1 VEWRAPLAAAEQPTA
16 PTQLPT
22 VRTVIDIFFHVVD
35 RDRPRVVSYRNEHG
49 EWVYLSARQLYSRVI
64 TTARALEE
72 WGIKPGDRVAI
83 MSENRPEWAIVDFAT
98 LLLGAAN
105 VPIYPTLTAE
115 QSAYIIKDSGAR
127 LAFVSSRDQ
136 LEKLQKVQHDTHVE
150 KIVVMDEVEAPGVV
164 RMSDICSDAVSARE
178 AHLDAK
184 GRAVAPQDLATI
196 IYTSGT
202 TGTPKGVMLTHD
214 NLASNM
220 VSLEEYDWS
229 ESDTCISFLP
239 LSHITARHLDY
250 VCFTF
255 GCMIAYCPNF
265 ERLPQTMQE
274 VRPTLFVGVPR
285 VYEKIRSGVEARIG
299 GGVKRKVYDWAR
311 RVGKKYRNEILAGRR
326 PTSAGWKLANRLV
339 YAKVLAAFGGRT
351 RNWISGGAPLG
362 VRLSEWFADMGI
374 RIYEGYGLTETSPVI
389 AINTPQEHRLG
400 SVGKPLPNVKVKIA
414 GEDGEILVKGPSVFK
429 QYWQL
434 PDETQKAFAED
445 GWFKTGDIGE
455 LDADGYLV
463 ITDRKKDLI
472 KTSGGKFIAPQPIEG
487 HLRANVLV
495 AHACVIGDRRNFPS
509 VIIAPHFPL
518 LESWANAN
526 QVEFRTHE
534 ELINHAKVRGMFDG
548 IVADMNTHLA
558 RYEKIKKVLLVPDEF
573 SIATGELTPSLKLK
587 RRVLEQKYKAQ
598 IDEMYSGPSPQIT
611 ETASVT

>member
-1 VEWRAPLAAAEQPTA
+1 MEWRAPLAAAEQPTA
-16 PTQLPT
+16 PQTQLPT
-22 VRTVIDIFFHVVD
+22 VRTVNDIFFHVVG
-35 RDRPRVVSYRNEHG
+35 RDRPRVVCYRSEDG
-49 EWVYLSARQLYSRVI
+49 QWVYLSARQLYSRVI
-64 TTARALEE
+64 STARALEE
-72 WGIKPGDRVAI
+72 WGIKPGDRIAL

-115 QSAYIIKDSGAR
+115 QSAYILKDSGAR

-150 KIVVMDEVEAPGVV
+150 KIVVMDDVEAPGVV
-164 RMSDICSDAVSARE
+164 RMSDFCSDAVTQRE
-178 AHLDAK
+178 AHLEAK
-184 GRAVAPQDLATI
+184 GRAVTPQDLATL

-229 ESDTCISFLP
+229 EADTCISFLP

-250 VCFTF
+250 VCFTY
-255 GCMIAYCPNF
+255 GAMIAYCPNF

-311 RVGKKYRNEILAGRR
+311 KVGKRYRNEILAGRR
-326 PTSAGWKLANRLV
+326 PETTAWKLADRLV
-339 YAKVLAAFGGRT
+339 YSKVLAAFGGRT

-389 AINTPQEHRLG
+389 AINTPEEHRIG
-400 SVGKPLPNVKVKIA
+400 SVGKPLPNVEVKIA
-414 GEDGEILVKGPSVFK
+414 
-429 QYWQL
+429 
-434 PDETQKAFAED
+434 
-445 GWFKTGDIGE
+445 
-455 LDADGYLV
+455 
-463 ITDRKKDLI
+463 
-472 KTSGGKFIAPQPIEG
+472 
-487 HLRANVLV
+487 
-495 AHACVIGDRRNFPS
+495 
-509 VIIAPHFPL
+509 
-518 LESWANAN
+518 
-526 QVEFRTHE
+526 
-534 ELINHAKVRGMFDG
+534 
-548 IVADMNTHLA
+548 
-558 RYEKIKKVLLVPDEF
+558 
-573 SIATGELTPSLKLK
+573 
-587 RRVLEQKYKAQ
+587 
-598 IDEMYSGPSPQIT
+598 
-611 ETASVT
+611 